1 MNLSF
6 PSKVEQLHDLSR
18 SLYLHHPIQLKILW
32 SFKRWSEIIT
42 KIYEFLQIFTIQM
55 KSCIFL
61 YIKICSQSQF
71 HVAVKIFI
79 HIHLETATWR
89 KVPTNCSLG
98 EKGPL
103 AEKGQQMNKNIDI
116 FYKKLQWV
124 IEMYENRRK
133 NYIIHLKHLISLNI
147 GKAYLVQ

>member
-1 MNLSF
+1 MVRNHNRNIWVFADLYNSDEILCIPLHQNRFSKSIPRCCQDFHSHSLGDCNL
-6 PSKVEQLHDLSR
+6 E
-18 SLYLHHPIQLKILW
+18 
-32 SFKRWSEIIT
+32 
-42 KIYEFLQIFTIQM
+42 
-55 KSCIFL
+55 KSAN
-61 YIKICSQSQF
+61 K
-71 HVAVKIFI
+71 
-79 HIHLETATWR
+79 
-89 KVPTNCSLG
+89 CSLG

-116 FYKKLQWV
+116 FYKELKWV